1 MAFLEI
7 RTTKIINVAI
17 LIVGL
22 LVSGFLLLFG
32 VANLANPDVPD
43 AYLKQN
49 TKVCLVVCIIG
60 VVFLLIAIAALRGI
74 LLRKKNVAGEHKT

>member
-7 RTTKIINVAI
+7 RNSTITNLAI

-22 LVSGFLLLFG
+22 LISGFLLLFG
-32 VANLANPDVPD
+32 VANLINPDVPD

-49 TKVCLVVCIIG
+49 TKICLLVCIIG
-60 VVFLLIAIAALRGI
+60 LVFLLLAIAALRGI
-74 LLRKKNVAGEHKT
+74 LLRKKSETVEHKT

>member
-1 MAFLEI
+1 MACLEI
-7 RTTKIINVAI
+7 RTSTIINVII

-32 VANLANPDVPD
+32 VANLINPDVPD

-49 TKVCLVVCIIG
+49 TKVCLLVCIIG
-60 VVFLLIAIAALRGI
+60 VVFLLLAIAAFRGI
-74 LLRKKNVAGEHKT
+74 LLKKKRVTGEHEA